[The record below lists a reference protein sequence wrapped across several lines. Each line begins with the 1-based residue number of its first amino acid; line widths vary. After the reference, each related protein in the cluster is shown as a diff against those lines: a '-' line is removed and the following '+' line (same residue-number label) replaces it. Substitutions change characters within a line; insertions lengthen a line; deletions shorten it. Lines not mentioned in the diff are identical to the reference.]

1 MPTRTARL
9 KLPQDEAD
17 ILRLWPRRWKVCMS
31 DIVRSALKPVFKRH
45 FLETEGIVLSSRD
58 FQLLAEEMRKTS
70 TEDVLERRRH

>member
-1 MPTRTARL
+1 
-9 KLPQDEAD
+9 
-17 ILRLWPRRWKVCMS
+17 MS
-31 DIVRSALKPVFKRH
+31 DIVRSALKPFFERH